1 MSARSMRL
9 NDHGQQ
15 TLGKTLQT
23 THNTAR
29 ALAYTIAY
37 WPCAPRLL
45 TLWARA
51 GPVTQGQ

>member
-1 MSARSMRL
+1 MRL

-23 THNTAR
+23 TDNTAR